1 MSKKPNNLDLTKET
15 FEPLYRR
22 SLTDDEA
29 FNIRKNL
36 VSFFETLIEID
47 DELKG
52 QEGNEKSD
60 IRSTNSSRKTK

>member
-1 MSKKPNNLDLTKET
+1 MSKGNSNLDLTKET
-15 FEPLYRR
+15 FEPLYGR

-36 VSFFETLIEID
+36 VGFFETLIEID

-52 QEGNEKSD
+52 QEGNEKSN
-60 IRSTNSSRKTK
+60 IRGTNSTSKTK